1 LKSSPRFEAPCQQA
15 EALLERVHSAVRHQ
29 PAEHFPGAVE
39 VREVA
44 RRAAVAGVALEA
56 DAQARLST

>member
-1 LKSSPRFEAPCQQA
+1 
-15 EALLERVHSAVRHQ
+15 
-29 PAEHFPGAVE
+29 VE
-39 VREVA
+39 VREVG